1 MLAEIPFVDVT
12 AASMTLPNKLSLV
25 SKIFLPLP
33 TSVCV
38 DSSTTSDCSDFTE
51 SSVSISGW
59 KNMAYTHS
67 NAGNVNSFGT
77 NQVFKQCRFVIFC
90 VLSLLGLTAINSV
103 QAANECDS
111 FLSCCDTGGNCRQFY
126 LGGIVGADFGTFTK
140 VPGNATAVPN
150 QSLFTGGGTVGM
162 RSLRDNGA
170 WRFEFEGRGRDQ
182 ITDTFEEGGGSA
194 TAAARD
200 GWSTMVNVWRDYE
213 VVGEF
218 DVYAGGGIGAG
229 GYRSVINVGFTGL
242 PPTTTSNDNVSNFA
256 WQAGGGLIYNVSNRL
271 AVDLGYRF
279 FSIGDVTATGL
290 SAGTPYD
297 YPTNY
302 AASELL
308 LTVRIYEPFR
318 RWR

>member
-1 MLAEIPFVDVT
+1 MIYT
-12 AASMTLPNKLSLV
+12 YSRRSKTNV
-25 SKIFLPLP
+25 SGMSQLFKRCQII
-33 TSVCV
+33 V
-38 DSSTTSDCSDFTE
+38 
-51 SSVSISGW
+51 
-59 KNMAYTHS
+59 
-67 NAGNVNSFGT
+67 
-77 NQVFKQCRFVIFC
+77 VFA
-90 VLSLLGLTAINSV
+90 LSLLGLTAINSV

-111 FLSCCDTGGNCRQFY
+111 CLSCCDTGGNCRQFY

-140 VPGNATAVPN
+140 VPGNPTAVPN

-182 ITDTFEEGGGSA
+182 ITDTVEQGGASA
-194 TAAARD
+194 TTAARD

-213 VVGEF
+213 VVGDF

-229 GYRSVINVGFTGL
+229 GYRSVINAGFTGL
-242 PPTTTSNDNVSNFA
+242 PPTITSNDNVSEFA
-256 WQAGGGLIYNVSNRL
+256 WQAGGGLIYNVSNRM

-290 SAGTPYD
+290 NGGTPFD